1 MANQFVDIAEI
12 YVKAGDGGNGAV
24 SFRREKFV
32 AAGGPDG
39 GNGGKGGDVVFVADN
54 RLSTLLDFKFKRKFV
69 AENGMNGGGKK
80 CYGKSGRDLVIKLP
94 RAAVIKDAESGL
106 VIHDMSASESFV
118 AARGGKGGLGNMN
131 FASST
136 RQVPMFAKP
145 GFKGEETRLLI
156 ELRLL
161 ADVGLVGFPN
171 VGKSSLLASVTN
183 AKPKIANY
191 SFTTLSPNLGYV
203 RIDENTSF
211 VLADIP
217 GIIEGASEGVGLGFD
232 FLRHIDR
239 TRLLIH
245 VVDISGAEGRDP
257 IEDFD
262 AINEE
267 LGLYSPELKD
277 RPQLVAAN
285 KTDILNPE
293 SDNLERLRAHARNKG
308 HEFFEIS
315 AVTQKGTAKLMRR
328 AAEILATLPPPQIYE
343 AEFVRPEPVR
353 EGPEDVIIEKVDDT
367 WMLEGEWVETLIFTA
382 SLSDYEGRMYLDRV
396 LRTAGIY
403 DRLYEMG
410 LEDGDYISLAGYEFE
425 YVS

>member
-12 YVKAGDGGNGAV
+12 YVKAGDGGDGAV

-39 GNGGKGGDVVFVADN
+39 GNGGKGGDIVFLADD
-54 RLSTLLDFKFKRKFV
+54 RLSTLLDFKYKRKFK
-69 AENGMNGGGKK
+69 AENGMNGGPKK
-80 CYGKSGRDLVIKLP
+80 CYGKSGGDLVIRLP
-94 RAAVIKDAESGL
+94 RAAVIKDPETGL
-106 VIHDMSASESFV
+106 VIHDMSASERFI
-118 AARGGKGGLGNMN
+118 AARGGRGGLGNMN

-136 RQVPMFAKP
+136 RQVPMFSKP
-145 GFKGEETRLLI
+145 GFKGEEMNLLI
-156 ELRLL
+156 ELRVL
-161 ADVGLVGFPN
+161 ADVGLIGFPN
-171 VGKSSLLASVTN
+171 VGKSSLLAAVSN
-183 AKPKIANY
+183 ARPKIANY

-217 GIIEGASEGVGLGFD
+217 GIIEGASDGVGLGFD

-245 VVDISGAEGRDP
+245 VVDVSGIEGRDP

-262 AINEE
+262 TINEE
-267 LGLYSPELKD
+267 LRLYSPELCK

-285 KTDILNPE
+285 KIDILEPE
-293 SDNLERLRAHARNKG
+293 SDNLERLKAYAEEKG

-315 AVTQKGTAKLMRR
+315 AASHDGTARLMHR
-328 AAEILATLPPPQIYE
+328 AAEILSTLSPPQIYE
-343 AEFVRPEPVR
+343 PEFIRPEPVR
-353 EGPEDVIIEKVDDT
+353 EGPEDVKIEKAGDT
-367 WMLEGEWVETLIFTA
+367 WVLEGEWIEKLIFTA
-382 SLSDYEGRMYLDRV
+382 SLSDHEGRMYLDRV

-403 DRLYEMG
+403 DRLARSG
-410 LEDGDYISLAGYEFE
+410 LEDGDCISLAGYEFE
-425 YVS
+425 YRS

>member
-39 GNGGKGGDVVFVADN
+39 GNGGKGGDVVFVADD

-136 RQVPMFAKP
+136 RQVPMFSKP
-145 GFKGEETRLLI
+145 GFKGEEMRLLI

-203 RIDENTSF
+203 RIDEKTSC
-211 VLADIP
+211 VLADIT
-217 GIIEGASEGVGLGFD
+217 GSIEGASEGVGLGFD

-245 VVDISGAEGRDP
+245 VVDVSGTEGGT
-257 IEDFD
+257 
-262 AINEE
+262 
-267 LGLYSPELKD
+267 LLKILMPLM
-277 RPQLVAAN
+277 RSSAYTARSS
-285 KTDILNPE
+285 KTD
-293 SDNLERLRAHARNKG
+293 R
-308 HEFFEIS
+308 
-315 AVTQKGTAKLMRR
+315 
-328 AAEILATLPPPQIYE
+328 
-343 AEFVRPEPVR
+343 
-353 EGPEDVIIEKVDDT
+353 
-367 WMLEGEWVETLIFTA
+367 
-382 SLSDYEGRMYLDRV
+382 SLSPPTRR
-396 LRTAGIY
+396 IY
-403 DRLYEMG
+403 
-410 LEDGDYISLAGYEFE
+410 
-425 YVS
+425 

>member
-1 MANQFVDIAEI
+1 MASQFVDIAEI
-12 YVKAGDGGNGAV
+12 YVKAGNGGDGAV

-39 GNGGKGGDVVFVADN
+39 GNGGKGGDIVFVADD

-69 AENGMNGGGKK
+69 AENGMNGGSKK
-80 CYGKSGRDLVIKLP
+80 CYGKSGKDLVIKVP
-94 RAAVIKDAESGL
+94 RATVIRDAQSGL
-106 VIHDMSASESFV
+106 VIHDMSSSDSFV
-118 AARGGKGGLGNMN
+118 VAKGGKGGLGNMN

-136 RQVPMFAKP
+136 RQIPMFSKP
-145 GFKGEETRLLI
+145 GFKGEEMELLI

-161 ADVGLVGFPN
+161 ADVGLIGFPN

-203 RIDENTSF
+203 RTDEKTSF

-217 GIIEGASEGVGLGFD
+217 GIIEGASEGVGLGFE

-245 VVDISGAEGRDP
+245 VVDVSGIEGRDP
-257 IEDFD
+257 VEDFE

-267 LGLYSPELKD
+267 LALYSPELND

-285 KTDILNPE
+285 KTDILDPE
-293 SDNLERLRAHARNKG
+293 IDNLERLKAHVEGKG
-308 HEFFEIS
+308 LEFFEIS
-315 AVTQKGTAKLMRR
+315 A
-328 AAEILATLPPPQIYE
+328 ATKKAP
-343 AEFVRPEPVR
+343 
-353 EGPEDVIIEKVDDT
+353 
-367 WMLEGEWVETLIFTA
+367 
-382 SLSDYEGRMYLDRV
+382 
-396 LRTAGIY
+396 
-403 DRLYEMG
+403 
-410 LEDGDYISLAGYEFE
+410 
-425 YVS
+425 

>member
-1 MANQFVDIAEI
+1 MASQFVDIAEI
-12 YVKAGDGGNGAV
+12 YVKAGNGGDGAV

-39 GNGGKGGDVVFVADN
+39 GNGGKGGDIVFVADD

-69 AENGMNGGGKK
+69 AENGMNGGSKK
-80 CYGKSGRDLVIKLP
+80 CYGKSGKDLVIKVP
-94 RAAVIKDAESGL
+94 RATVIRDAQSGL
-106 VIHDMSASESFV
+106 VIHDMSASDSFV
-118 AARGGKGGLGNMN
+118 VAKGGKGGLGNMN

-136 RQVPMFAKP
+136 RQIPMFSKP
-145 GFKGEETRLLI
+145 GFKGEEMELLI

-161 ADVGLVGFPN
+161 ADVGLIGFPN

-203 RIDENTSF
+203 RTDEKTSF

-217 GIIEGASEGVGLGFD
+217 GIIEGASEGVGLGFE

-245 VVDISGAEGRDP
+245 VVDVSGIEGRDP
-257 IEDFD
+257 VEDFE

-267 LGLYSPELKD
+267 LALYSPELND

-285 KTDILNPE
+285 KTDILDPE
-293 SDNLERLRAHARNKG
+293 SDNLERLKAHVEGKG
-308 HEFFEIS
+308 LEFFEIS
-315 AVTQKGTAKLMRR
+315 AATKKGTLRLMRR
-328 AAEILATLPPPQIYE
+328 AAEILSTLPPPQIYGP
-343 AEFVRPEPVR
+343 EFVRPEPMR
-353 EGPEDVIIEKVDDT
+353 EGPEDVRIEKVDDT
-367 WMLEGEWVETLIFTA
+367 WMLEGEWVENLIFTA
-382 SLSDYEGRMYLDRV
+382 SLSDHEGRMYLDRV
-396 LRTAGIY
+396 LRTVGIY

-410 LEDGDYISLAGYEFE
+410 LEDGDFISLAGYEFE